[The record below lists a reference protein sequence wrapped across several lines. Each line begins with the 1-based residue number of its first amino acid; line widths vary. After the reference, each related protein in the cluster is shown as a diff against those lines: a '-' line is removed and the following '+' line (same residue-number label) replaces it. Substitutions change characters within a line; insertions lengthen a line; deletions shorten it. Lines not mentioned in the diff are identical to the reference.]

1 MTGKELNDLLRRQ
14 GYSQTDV
21 AKALGKTQQNIQY
34 IFKAKSVKVEKLE
47 MIAKALGKDMSFF
60 LPVDESEAERLRGE
74 LREKDAEIKTLNER
88 IDKLVAIIQKARL
101 S

>member
-60 LPVDESEAERLRGE
+60 LPVDEGEVNRLRE
-74 LREKDAEIKTLNER
+74 MLKEKDALIKTLNER

>member
-21 AKALGKTQQNIQY
+21 AKAMGKTQQNIQY

-60 LPVDESEAERLRGE
+60 LPDDEGEVNRLRE
-74 LREKDAEIKTLNER
+74 MLKEKDAEIKTLNER

>member
-60 LPVDESEAERLRGE
+60 LPDDEGEVNRLRE
-74 LREKDAEIKTLNER
+74 MLKEKDAEIKTLNER

>member
-74 LREKDAEIKTLNER
+74 LREKDALIKTLNER

>member
-1 MTGKELNDLLRRQ
+1 MTGKELNDHLRRQ

-74 LREKDAEIKTLNER
+74 LKEKDAEIKTLNER

>member
-1 MTGKELNDLLRRQ
+1 MTGKELNDHLRRQ

-74 LREKDAEIKTLNER
+74 LKEKDALIKTLNER

>member
-1 MTGKELNDLLRRQ
+1 MTGKELNDHLRRQ

-74 LREKDAEIKTLNER
+74 LREKDALIKTLNER

>member
-60 LPVDESEAERLRGE
+60 LPDDEGEVNRLRE
-74 LREKDAEIKTLNER
+74 MLREKDAEIKTLNER

>member
-1 MTGKELNDLLRRQ
+1 MTGKELNDHLRRQ

-60 LPVDESEAERLRGE
+60 LPVDESEVNRLRE
-74 LREKDAEIKTLNER
+74 MLKEKDALIKTLNER

>member
-1 MTGKELNDLLRRQ
+1 MTGKELNDHLRRN

-21 AKALGKTQQNIQY
+21 AKAMGKTQQNIQY

-47 MIAKALGKDMSFF
+47 TIAKALGKDMSFF
-60 LPVDESEAERLRGE
+60 LPVDEGEANRLRA
-74 LREKDAEIKTLNER
+74 LLAEKDAVIATLNER

>member
-1 MTGKELNDLLRRQ
+1 MTGKELNDHLRRQ

-74 LREKDAEIKTLNER
+74 LRKKDALIKILKER

>member
-1 MTGKELNDLLRRQ
+1 MTGKELNDLLRRH

-60 LPVDESEAERLRGE
+60 LPDDESEAERLRGE

>member
-60 LPVDESEAERLRGE
+60 LPVDEGEVNRLRE
-74 LREKDAEIKTLNER
+74 MLREKDALIKTLNER

>member
-1 MTGKELNDLLRRQ
+1 MTGKELNDHLRRH

-60 LPVDESEAERLRGE
+60 LPDDEGEVNRLRE
-74 LREKDAEIKTLNER
+74 MLKEKDAEIKTLNER

>member
-1 MTGKELNDLLRRQ
+1 MTGKELNDHLRRQ

-60 LPVDESEAERLRGE
+60 LPVDESEAEKLRGE
-74 LREKDAEIKTLNER
+74 LREKDALIKTLNER

>member
-1 MTGKELNDLLRRQ
+1 MTGKELNDHLRRQ

-47 MIAKALGKDMSFF
+47 TIAKALGKDMSFF
-60 LPVDESEAERLRGE
+60 LPVDEGEAERLRGE